1 MRRARS
7 RRACSDIPEAIEVE
21 VPGMLR
27 DYDPITAQL
36 IAFVPRVVGAA
47 LTLLV
52 GVVLLRLALPAARE
66 GLKRAGIAQAAPFV
80 MTAVTA
86 AGWIVILSAAFQAL
100 GLSGLALGL
109 FGGGV

>member
-1 MRRARS
+1 
-7 RRACSDIPEAIEVE
+7 
-21 VPGMLR
+21 MLR

-86 AGWIVILSAAFQAL
+86 AGWIVILSAAFQATST
-100 GLSGLALGL
+100 GADVDGPSHFRWPHLSLSACC
-109 FGGGV
+109 